1 MRDQDFRLLEL
12 IASINNLDNN
22 YERRK
27 YYILNR
33 QHLTDYNMVYVDL
46 ENGNDHA
53 SHLNDFVEMDY
64 DFNSLFYSNRIMV
77 MNQEVLFNDS
87 YYHPSYIIYQ
97 VCISLDLNIVSL
109 LKEYKDV
116 EKCEDE
122 VLSKVIQICKE
133 KCCAFDIMPYVIE
146 NFLKNPKKQGLDDL
160 SIADIRKFEEMFP
173 YKDSRLSFRTVDI
186 NTRMNQLLTMY
197 RSDWFKEMCVT
208 LYNDIYQLEY
218 IYLLA
223 IIHIFFKY
231 NKLSGVNKF
240 DKFMEFC
247 ANEIRAFHPC
257 ACNLAKLFYENQNLR
272 FFKKIQKSNKNIIA
286 SIENMAWD
294 LFHLRFMEK
303 SVELSHPNK
312 EIVMVPIF
320 ITKDKGL
327 NEIRKAYQLKCL
339 FQNLKTGEVIASYY
353 MNSITEK
360 YIKKYFNRNS
370 IRERMESVHDFNK
383 LSIKLEQ
390 MIIEDISD

>member
-12 IASINNLDNN
+12 IASINNLDDN

-87 YYHPSYIIYQ
+87 YYQPSYIIYQ

-133 KCCAFDIMPYVIE
+133 KCCAFDIMYVM
-146 NFLKNPKKQGLDDL
+146 
-160 SIADIRKFEEMFP
+160 R
-173 YKDSRLSFRTVDI
+173 YK
-186 NTRMNQLLTMY
+186 
-197 RSDWFKEMCVT
+197 
-208 LYNDIYQLEY
+208 
-218 IYLLA
+218 
-223 IIHIFFKY
+223 
-231 NKLSGVNKF
+231 
-240 DKFMEFC
+240 
-247 ANEIRAFHPC
+247 
-257 ACNLAKLFYENQNLR
+257 
-272 FFKKIQKSNKNIIA
+272 FKK
-286 SIENMAWD
+286 
-294 LFHLRFMEK
+294 
-303 SVELSHPNK
+303 
-312 EIVMVPIF
+312 
-320 ITKDKGL
+320 
-327 NEIRKAYQLKCL
+327 
-339 FQNLKTGEVIASYY
+339 
-353 MNSITEK
+353 
-360 YIKKYFNRNS
+360 
-370 IRERMESVHDFNK
+370 
-383 LSIKLEQ
+383 
-390 MIIEDISD
+390 